1 MIYQTPRM
9 LSLALAFGIFF
20 TLSCST
26 IENTESTSP
35 SGDDAA
41 TLQERINEVNQEI
54 SANPNNTQL
63 QVRKANLLY
72 QRSQNM
78 SQIENRNPIYQNIRD
93 IADSYSSNPNISN
106 QLDDV
111 LSKAWHLE
119 KQTGMSFLQENE
131 AAQSESF
138 SKIVSHFQNAITLI
152 PDSLQTYSLLATSY
166 YQHGNLNQAIATL
179 EQAED
184 QHDSYEPAI
193 SEKLAYLYLE
203 TGDLSEA
210 ERRYRDLVDYDP
222 DKLIYQH
229 GLINVLILSDKHG
242 QAVEMLE
249 ELSGEYPTRYA
260 YQESLATELYYLFKT
275 KTESMASLSTNN
287 ELSEEEQDELTSLL
301 RSVHTIFE
309 TIQESFPTTE
319 ENLHRMASFYKNA
332 SSRLSQLPETNSEL
346 EEMEQSFMEYALP
359 LWEQLAE
366 INSDNLGYINNLYQV
381 YLDLDMQ
388 EEAES
393 IERSYNF

>member
-1 MIYQTPRM
+1 M

-26 IENTESTSP
+26 IQNTETTSS

-41 TLQERINEVNQEI
+41 TLQEKINEVNQEI
-54 SANPNNTQL
+54 SANPNSAQL
-63 QVRKANLLY
+63 QVKKANLLY

-78 SQIENRNPIYQNIRD
+78 SQVENRNPIYQNIRD
-93 IADSYSSNPNISN
+93 IADGYSSNLNISN
-106 QLDDV
+106 QLDEV

-119 KQTGMSFLQENE
+119 KQTGMSLLQKNE
-131 AAQSESF
+131 AVQSESF
-138 SKIVSHFQNAITLI
+138 SKIVSHFENAITLI

-184 QHDSYEPAI
+184 QHDSYEAAI

-203 TGDLSEA
+203 SGDLSEA
-210 ERRYRDLVDYDP
+210 ERRYSDLVDFDP

-229 GLINVLILSDKHG
+229 GLINVLILSDKHE
-242 QAVEMLE
+242 QAVDMLE
-249 ELSGEYPTRYA
+249 QLSEEYPTRYT

-275 KTESMASLSTNN
+275 KTDSFVSVSTDG
-287 ELSEEEQDELTSLL
+287 EFSEEEQEELIDLL

-332 SSRLSQLPETNSEL
+332 STRLSQLPATNSEL
-346 EEMEQSFMEYALP
+346 EEMEQNFMEYALP
-359 LWEQLAE
+359 FWERLAE

-381 YLDLDMQ
+381 YLELDMQ

>member
-1 MIYQTPRM
+1 M

-26 IENTESTSP
+26 IQNTETTSST
-35 SGDDAA
+35 GDDAA
-41 TLQERINEVNQEI
+41 TLQEKINEVNQEI
-54 SANPNNTQL
+54 SANPNNAQL
-63 QVRKANLLY
+63 QVKKANLLF
-72 QRSQNM
+72 QRSQNV
-78 SQIENRNPIYQNIRD
+78 SQVENRNPIYQNIRD
-93 IADSYSSNPNISN
+93 IADGYSSNLNISN

-119 KQTGMSFLQENE
+119 KQTGMSLLQKNE
-131 AAQSESF
+131 AVQSEIF
-138 SKIVSHFQNAITLI
+138 SKIESHFQNAITLI

-166 YQHGNLNQAIATL
+166 YQNGNLNQAIATL
-179 EQAED
+179 VQAED

-203 TGDLSEA
+203 SGDLSEA
-210 ERRYRDLVDYDP
+210 ERRYIDLVDYDP

-229 GLINVLILSDKHG
+229 GLINVIILSDKHE

-249 ELSGEYPTRYA
+249 QLSGEYPTRYA
-260 YQESLATELYYLFKT
+260 YQEALATELYYLFRT
-275 KTESMASLSTNN
+275 KTESIASLPTNG
-287 ELSEEEQDELTSLL
+287 EMSEEEQEELTSLL

-309 TIQESFPTTE
+309 SIEDSFPTTE

-332 SSRLSQLPETNSEL
+332 SSRLSQLPETNPEL

-359 LWEQLAE
+359 FWERLAE

-381 YLDLDMQ
+381 YLELDMQ

>member
-1 MIYQTPRM
+1 MIYQIPRM

-26 IENTESTSP
+26 IQNTESTSS

-54 SANPNNTQL
+54 SANPNNAQL

-72 QRSQNM
+72 QRSQKM
-78 SQIENRNPIYQNIRD
+78 SQVENRNPIYQNIRD
-93 IADSYSSNPNISN
+93 IADGYSSNPNITN
-106 QLDDV
+106 QLDEV

-119 KQTGMSFLQENE
+119 KQTGMSLLQENE

-138 SKIVSHFQNAITLI
+138 STIVSHFQNAITLI

-184 QHDSYEPAI
+184 QNDSYEPAI

-203 TGDLSEA
+203 SGDLSEA

-222 DKLIYQH
+222 DKIIYQH
-229 GLINVLILSDKHG
+229 GLINVLILSDKHE

-249 ELSGEYPTRYA
+249 QLSGEYPTRYA

-275 KTESMASLSTNN
+275 KTESIASLSTNS
-287 ELSEEEQDELTSLL
+287 ELSEEEQDELTRLL
-301 RSVHTIFE
+301 RSVHTIF
-309 TIQESFPTTE
+309 
-319 ENLHRMASFYKNA
+319 
-332 SSRLSQLPETNSEL
+332 RLYRSHFQPQKRT
-346 EEMEQSFMEYALP
+346 FTGWP
-359 LWEQLAE
+359 LSTKMLLQ
-366 INSDNLGYINNLYQV
+366 G
-381 YLDLDMQ
+381 
-388 EEAES
+388 
-393 IERSYNF
+393 